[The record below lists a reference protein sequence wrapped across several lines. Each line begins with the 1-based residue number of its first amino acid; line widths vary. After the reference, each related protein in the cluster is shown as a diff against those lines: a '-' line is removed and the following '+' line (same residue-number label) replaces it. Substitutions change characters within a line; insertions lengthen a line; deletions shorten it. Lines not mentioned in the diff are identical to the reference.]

1 MFKEQFFVKSMVKM
15 YMYNILG
22 LCVVK
27 NDLFWIF
34 VCSQEIVIPL
44 DYRDL
49 D

>member
-1 MFKEQFFVKSMVKM
+1 MFKEQFFVKSMVKT
-15 YMYNILG
+15 YNSLG
-22 LCVVK
+22 LCLIK

-34 VCSQEIVIPL
+34 VCSQEIVTPL

>member
-15 YMYNILG
+15 YDILG